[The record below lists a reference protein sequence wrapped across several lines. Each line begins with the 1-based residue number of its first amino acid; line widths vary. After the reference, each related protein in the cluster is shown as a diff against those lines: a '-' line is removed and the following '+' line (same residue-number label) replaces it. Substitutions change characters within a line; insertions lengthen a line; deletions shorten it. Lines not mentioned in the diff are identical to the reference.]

1 MESVEKEEN
10 WSFVVFQAL
19 ISGSRSFIIIDCWWW
34 EKAKGGESRGRE
46 YQYEFF
52 IWWVF
57 MGDCISE
64 GWQSQGS
71 WKSERRERPS
81 HKGQVRNNGV
91 PAREEHTL
99 TLLFTTYTIPH
110 YVCIKNCNSKEHSAS
125 LFLSFC
131 LKLKTSWCISY
142 LLFL

>member
-1 MESVEKEEN
+1 MERAEAESINMNFLFDGFLWEIA
-10 WSFVVFQAL
+10 FQ
-19 ISGSRSFIIIDCWWW
+19 
-34 EKAKGGESRGRE
+34 KAGRVKVHGRVRG
-46 YQYEFF
+46 
-52 IWWVF
+52 
-57 MGDCISE
+57 
-64 GWQSQGS
+64 
-71 WKSERRERPS
+71 ERPS

-131 LKLKTSWCISY
+131 LKLKTS
-142 LLFL
+142 